1 MKAKKVVSL
10 AEGGEG
16 GKERGERWKGRKRR
30 NIEKW
35 RRLRSHRNTYTPSH
49 TLKICHVTCAR
60 VYVRGPGRE
69 EERCL

>member
-1 MKAKKVVSL
+1 MKEKKVVSL

-35 RRLRSHRNTYTPSH
+35 RRLRSHRNTH
-49 TLKICHVTCAR
+49 TLSHSK
-60 VYVRGPGRE
+60 YVM
-69 EERCL
+69 